1 MGRGVERGGGVHHLE
16 SEYGRAIHYDA
27 PNSENIY
34 GGRAEYGVMGIKTVV
49 GTGRDQLFR
58 VAVGSGSGD
67 RGTMEG

>member
-1 MGRGVERGGGVHHLE
+1 ME

-49 GTGRDQLFR
+49 GTGRDKLHGG
-58 VAVGSGSGD
+58 ASGG
-67 RGTMEG
+67 GI